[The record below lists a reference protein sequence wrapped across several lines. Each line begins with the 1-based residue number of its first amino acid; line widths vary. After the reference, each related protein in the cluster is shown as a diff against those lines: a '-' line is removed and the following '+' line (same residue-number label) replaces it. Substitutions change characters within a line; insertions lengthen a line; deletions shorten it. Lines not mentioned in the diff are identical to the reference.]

1 MESNGTFLDPQSN
14 QGVRQKTDAP
24 SGKYGRQGAP
34 VRWENPRLDLRLGV
48 GMFTQTMAEVEF
60 SEVNV
65 DI

>member
-1 MESNGTFLDPQSN
+1 MDGMGYIWKVMELLLDPQIN

-48 GMFTQTMAEVEF
+48 GMFTQTMG
-60 SEVNV
+60 
-65 DI
+65 

>member
-1 MESNGTFLDPQSN
+1 MGYIWKVMELLLDPQIN

-48 GMFTQTMAEVEF
+48 GMFTQTMG
-60 SEVNV
+60 
-65 DI
+65 